1 MGYSNSIIRETN
13 SLNEFKSLIKFWQL
27 ALVGF
32 AKTTLVKWV
41 SFDVICVETIVF
53 PFPFLVGKIR
63 YII

>member
-1 MGYSNSIIRETN
+1 MDIVTQIIRETN
-13 SLNEFKSLIKFWQL
+13 LLNEFESLIKFWQL

-32 AKTTLVKWV
+32 AKTTLLKWV